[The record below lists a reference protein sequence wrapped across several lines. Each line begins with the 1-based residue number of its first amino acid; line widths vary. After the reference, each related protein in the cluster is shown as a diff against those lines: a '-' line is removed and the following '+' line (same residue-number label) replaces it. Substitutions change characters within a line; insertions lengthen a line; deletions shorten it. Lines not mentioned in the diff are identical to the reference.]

1 MSSRHLVDP
10 ELHPFI
16 EQWSEIKPTRE
27 TLPRMRLEL
36 ARGLE
41 KGAPPTLPRDVEV
54 SERWVP
60 GPPGAPEV
68 RVLVYRPK
76 RKSPGAW
83 PALLHMHPGGYI
95 IGSPEMNDVSNRR
108 LASRVGCVIVSVDY
122 RLAPETPFPGPVE
135 DCYAALRWLH
145 ANAAQLGV
153 DASRLAI
160 GGESAGG
167 GLAAALGLMLR
178 DRGDVPVIF
187 QVLIYPMIDDRTAA
201 GVDPAPHVGAFFWTR
216 ASNRFGWKCLLGQ
229 KPGGADVSP
238 YAAPARAHSLAGL
251 PPTLMCVGAL
261 DLFMEETVEYARRLL
276 AEGVPTELHVYPRA
290 VHAFNLVEQTQVAQ
304 SFLRDYEQ
312 ALRRALYPSG
322 APPDTGRT
330 AKKSAAKKATRRPSP
345 RKRSR

>member
-1 MSSRHLVDP
+1 MPSRHLVDP

-16 EQWSEIKPTRE
+16 EQWSDLTPTRE
-27 TLPRMRLEL
+27 TLPGMRLEL

-41 KGAPPTLPRDVEV
+41 KGASAALPKDVEV
-54 SERWVP
+54 SERRVP

-68 RVLVYRPK
+68 RVLMYRPK

-83 PALLHMHPGGYI
+83 PAMLHMHPGGYV
-95 IGSPEMNDVSNRR
+95 IGSPEMNDVGNRW

-135 DCYAALRWLH
+135 DCYAVLRWLH

-153 DASRLAI
+153 DASRIAI

-167 GLAAALGLMLR
+167 GLAAALGLMVR
-178 DRGDVPVIF
+178 DRGEVPVIF
-187 QVLIYPMIDDRTAA
+187 QVLIYPMLDDRTATE
-201 GVDPAPHVGAFFWTR
+201 VDPAPHVGEFFWTR
-216 ASNRFGWKCLLGQ
+216 ASNRFGWECMLGQ

-238 YAAPARAHSLAGL
+238 YAAPARAASLAGL
-251 PPTLMCVGAL
+251 PPALVSVGAL
-261 DLFMEETVEYARRLL
+261 DLFVEENLEYARRLL
-276 AEGVPTELHVYPRA
+276 AAGVPTELHVYPRA

-312 ALRRALYPSG
+312 ALRRAFYPSG
-322 APPDTGRT
+322 APPD
-330 AKKSAAKKATRRPSP
+330 AKPTVP